1 MNSAMNDEGRASLA
15 SQRDERIAKVGQ
27 RLRDG
32 ETVRDV
38 QADLDDIEAYSKVL
52 HAMGPKPRRLTW
64 LAPVIVGL
72 VCVTVAGLLW
82 SVKVP
87 RTSIF
92 MDAQT
97 GTMRFSLARRWQ
109 IENAFHGSRMH
120 FERLS
125 SIQAPNLGLNFNEA
139 SPDAWFEL
147 RGGVIDLQTL
157 DIDRGARVEINN
169 DPGEVDLYASGA
181 RLSGKLT
188 VSGKV
193 TVTAGPR
200 AGETTVNEMYEIEI
214 PETVEFAV
222 PKPQRVAS
230 RLSVHKPTAWKLG
243 RIVTT
248 QVDFTREERQG
259 AGDRSLIS
267 AVKSGTLKFD
277 DTSWPKLDLREGDFV
292 RIRPTESAVL
302 LTRGTEDAIQVTLSG
317 LVSSVRVGDGA
328 SERNPAP
335 SYLEYLYGKK
345 SLGFFWSAIVFLWGL
360 IWSVRNTVFK

>member
-1 MNSAMNDEGRASLA
+1 MNDEVRASLA
-15 SQRDERIAKVGQ
+15 SRRDERIATVAQ

-32 ETVRDV
+32 ETARDV
-38 QADLDDIEAYSKVL
+38 QADLDDIAAYSKVL
-52 HAMGPKPRRLTW
+52 DAIGPKPRRLIW
-64 LAPVIVGL
+64 IMSVIVGL

-97 GTMRFSLARRWQ
+97 GTMRFSLAKRWHA
-109 IENAFHGSRMH
+109 ENVFHGSRMH

-125 SIQAPNLGLNFNEA
+125 TIQAPNLGLNFDEA

-147 RGGVIDLQTL
+147 RDGVIELQTL
-157 DIDRGARVEINN
+157 DIGRGASVEINN
-169 DPGEVDLYASGA
+169 DTGVVDLYAGGA
-181 RLSGKLT
+181 PLSGKLT

-200 AGETTVNEMYEIEI
+200 AGETTVNETYEVEI
-214 PETVEFAV
+214 PESVEFAV
-222 PKPQRVAS
+222 PKPQPVAS
-230 RLSVHKPTAWKLG
+230 QLSVHSPTAWKLG

-259 AGDRSLIS
+259 AGERSLIS
-267 AVKSGTLKFD
+267 EVKSGTLRFD
-277 DTSWPKLDLREGDFV
+277 DTSWPKLELREGDFV

-302 LTRGTEDAIQVTLSG
+302 LARGAEDAIQVTLGG
-317 LVSSVRVGDGA
+317 LVSSVRVGDGE
-328 SERNPAP
+328 SERNVAP